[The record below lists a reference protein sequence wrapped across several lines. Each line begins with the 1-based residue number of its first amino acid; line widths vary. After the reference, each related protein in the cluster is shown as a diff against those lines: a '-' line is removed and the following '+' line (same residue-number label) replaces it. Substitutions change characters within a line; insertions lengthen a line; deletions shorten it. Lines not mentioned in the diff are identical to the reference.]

1 MSDLSTAQKNAISTL
16 LASAN
21 LDQSLALGETLQTLI
36 DQIAAGRRTVAIR
49 QGTIS
54 ATTAIPIPLPALAG
68 RIVRV
73 AIVATTT
80 VAAHDTNYW
89 TFGVVNKGAAGD
101 GTAAAVDAAAAAN
114 SSKATG
120 GSAVTAHAQRA
131 LTLSVTPADLA
142 VSAGGDTLLLT
153 ATKAAS
159 GADLVN
165 LTVLVEIEL

>member
-114 SSKATG
+114 S
-120 GSAVTAHAQRA
+120 QRA